1 MPLNLHTVSARE
13 ILDILNSPFM
23 EISYS
28 QEGED
33 RVLQRIFD
41 GKSVG
46 FYVDVGAHHPFRF
59 SNTFVFYMRGWS
71 GVNIDATPGSMA
83 LFRKHRPRDIN
94 LEHLVG
100 DGDEPLS
107 FTIFDEPALNS
118 TEVGRDA
125 ALSDRYTV
133 IERVSIAPRRL
144 DDILDEWLPPRTS
157 IDFLTVDAEGSDL
170 AVLRSNDFTRH
181 RPRIVITED
190 RSLNLAAPQDNPI
203 YRHMMANGY
212 VLSSKL
218 HASAFWTDAAS

>member
-1 MPLNLHTVSARE
+1 
-13 ILDILNSPFM
+13 M

-46 FYVDVGAHHPFRF
+46 LYVDVGAHHPFRF
-59 SNTFVFYMRGWS
+59 SNTFAFYMKGWS

-118 TEVGRDA
+118 AEVGRDA

-144 DDILDEWLPPRTS
+144 DNILDEWLPPARPSTSSPSMPREAIWPCSAPMISPDTGPGSSSPRTE
-157 IDFLTVDAEGSDL
+157 A
-170 AVLRSNDFTRH
+170 
-181 RPRIVITED
+181 
-190 RSLNLAAPQDNPI
+190 
-203 YRHMMANGY
+203 
-212 VLSSKL
+212 
-218 HASAFWTDAAS
+218 